1 MATII
6 NLKATPR
13 DDTGKG
19 VARKL
24 RAAGRL
30 PAVVYGVGS
39 ETQILSLDAHETK
52 LAFPTITAVRESVVH
67 LHIEGASAPVATVV
81 RELQAHPYRP
91 EILHIDFLRVAAG
104 SEG

>member
-6 NLKATPR
+6 HLKAEPR
-13 DDTGKG
+13 NDTGKG

-30 PAVVYGVGS
+30 PAVVYGAGS
-39 ETQILSLDAHETK
+39 EAASLSLDAHETR
-52 LAFPTITAVRESVVH
+52 LAFPTVTAVREAVVH
-67 LHIEGASAPVATVV
+67 LHIEGASAPVETVI

-91 EILHIDFLRVAAG
+91 EILHIDFLRV
-104 SEG
+104 EG